1 MGVGEYRG
9 ILPKLETPTRY
20 VLRNTQ
26 YVLRKVVS
34 MNRREFFRQAAKTAA
49 VLGLAARPLQV
60 KADNPRSQNMQKK
73 LELKKALI
81 LSMLPAD
88 LGTED
93 KFKMAADV
101 GFQGME
107 IAPTSDPAEIEAL
120 RGASEKSG
128 IPIHSI
134 IFGGWRS
141 PLSSENTEIAER
153 GLNELKAGLQCAREL
168 GADSLLLVPG
178 VVNAETRYKDAY
190 ERSQKRI
197 KSLIPLA
204 EKLGVVITVE
214 NVWNNFL
221 YSPLE
226 FARYVDGF
234 KSRYVQAYFDVGNI
248 VAFGWPEDWIRTL
261 GKRIRKI
268 HLKDFK
274 REGRQW
280 TNLRDGDVNWPEVR
294 RALDEVGYSG
304 YLTTELPGGDEKYL
318 RDLSSRIDKIIAG
331 E

>member
-1 MGVGEYRG
+1 M
-9 ILPKLETPTRY
+9 
-20 VLRNTQ
+20 Q
-26 YVLRKVVS
+26 RK
-34 MNRREFFRQAAKTAA
+34 
-49 VLGLAARPLQV
+49 P
-60 KADNPRSQNMQKK
+60 
-73 LELKKALI
+73 ELKKALI

-88 LGTED
+88 LSVED
-93 KFKMAADV
+93 KFPLAADV

-107 IAPTSDPAEIEAL
+107 VAPVSDPAEIEAL
-120 RGASEKSG
+120 RKASEKSG

-141 PLSSENTEIAER
+141 PLSSGDPEVAER
-153 GLNELKAGLQCAREL
+153 GLNEAKAALQCAKEL
-168 GADSLLLVPG
+168 GADSLLLVPAL
-178 VVNAETRYKDAY
+178 VNAQTRYKDAY
-190 ERSQKRI
+190 ERSQERI
-197 KSLIPLA
+197 KGLIPLA
-204 EKLGVVITVE
+204 EKLGVVITIE

-226 FARYVDGF
+226 FARYVDYF

-261 GKRIRKI
+261 GKRIRKV

-294 RALDEVGYSG
+294 GALDEVGYSG
-304 YLTTELPGGDEKYL
+304 YLTAELPGGDEKYL